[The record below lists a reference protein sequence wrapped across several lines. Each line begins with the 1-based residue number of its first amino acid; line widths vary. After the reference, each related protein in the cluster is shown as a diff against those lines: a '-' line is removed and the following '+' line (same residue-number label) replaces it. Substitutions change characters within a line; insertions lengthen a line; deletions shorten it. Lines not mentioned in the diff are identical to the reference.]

1 MPEPL
6 QYETGYQPY
15 GRVVFSLRDFFYVL
29 FRHKKK
35 IISFFLTV
43 TIAVTLGTFW
53 ATQIYRTDAKLMVR
67 IGRETATLDPT
78 AATGQVMPVIASRE
92 SEVNSEIEI
101 LKSRELAEKVVDT
114 FGPKVILEGSQ
125 GQSGEKPSSLIKEKL
140 RELSKPLKQAKKELG
155 HFLVSLGVSD
165 PLSDR
170 DEAII
175 EFKKKFAVEVQK
187 SNNILFLSYEGP
199 EPRLS
204 QNILKQSIN
213 FYLEKH
219 ITVYRTSGSYEFF
232 DKQSDQLRNEVYKT
246 AEELKKLKSKTGVAS
261 LEEQRKILMNRIG
274 GLQQENEATQA
285 ALAISRARIQELN
298 GKLAGLS
305 PTLVTQ
311 ETTGTGNL
319 AADQMR
325 SRLYE
330 LQLKEQEILS
340 KYTENSTLVKELRRQ
355 IAEAQALLKKEEPTR
370 TQITT
375 GINMAYQDLNLELIK
390 ESANRSSLEAKA
402 SVIKSQLG
410 DARSE
415 IAELNH
421 TEVMMVGLQ
430 RELSLL
436 DAKYRKY
443 SENMEQA
450 RIDQALLSDKISNI
464 SVVQD
469 PITSPEAISPRKVM
483 NIAVGIFL
491 GIFGGIGLAFV
502 SEYLDHSLKKPGD
515 VEEKLNL
522 ATLASIPLFKK

>member
-1 MPEPL
+1 
-6 QYETGYQPY
+6 
-15 GRVVFSLRDFFYVL
+15 
-29 FRHKKK
+29 
-35 IISFFLTV
+35 
-43 TIAVTLGTFW
+43 
-53 ATQIYRTDAKLMVR
+53 
-67 IGRETATLDPT
+67 
-78 AATGQVMPVIASRE
+78 
-92 SEVNSEIEI
+92 
-101 LKSRELAEKVVDT
+101 LK
-114 FGPKVILEGSQ
+114 
-125 GQSGEKPSSLIKEKL
+125 
-140 RELSKPLKQAKKELG
+140 
-155 HFLVSLGVSD
+155 
-165 PLSDR
+165 
-170 DEAII
+170 
-175 EFKKKFAVEVQK
+175 
-187 SNNILFLSYEGP
+187 N
-199 EPRLS
+199 
-204 QNILKQSIN
+204 
-213 FYLEKH
+213 
-219 ITVYRTSGSYEFF
+219 
-232 DKQSDQLRNEVYKT
+232 
-246 AEELKKLKSKTGVAS
+246 LKSKTGVAS

-340 KYTENSTLVKELRRQ
+340 KYTENSVVVKELRRQ
-355 IAEAQALLKKEEPTR
+355 IAEALALLGKEEPTR
-370 TQITT
+370 TQVTT
-375 GINMAYQDLNLELIK
+375 GINTTYQDLNLELIK

-410 DARSE
+410 DARLE